1 MQDIVGFTE
10 TVTGDTRDKL
20 GFSKMDF
27 DVLGRFER
35 DVSSWAKDFGTIY
48 ANTVFGELERTPSA
62 FLDEQSQAFAVW
74 YETLASGKPETSFWS
89 ETCLMGLE
97 HAVFGVHNRHVIAMA
112 SRVKQ
117 EFLSR
122 STSVL
127 GVETA
132 LVPYTSFSRIID
144 LAVACMVDSYHSA
157 IMSGMED
164 IGLNERLVNRVRSV
178 TIRKMIDRARE
189 VLPLI
194 EWNDS
199 LSVGIPSI
207 DAQHQ
212 RLVAILNTLKAS
224 EVSGA
229 NTERLEQLLN
239 ELAEYTVYHFDTE
252 ERLMAAHGYPD
263 LIEHRASHQTL
274 LAQVGQ
280 FRADFAAGNSKLTA
294 RLFLFLR
301 TWLNGHIRGTDRAYG
316 PFFAERGVR

>member
-1 MQDIVGFTE
+1 MHDIVGFSE

-20 GFSKMDF
+20 GFSNADF

-35 DVSSWAKDFGTIY
+35 NVSFWSKDFGMIY
-48 ANTVFGELERTPSA
+48 ADTVFGELERTPSA
-62 FLDEQSQAFAVW
+62 FLDEQCQAFAVW
-74 YETLASGKPETSFWS
+74 YETLTSGKPESSFWS

-112 SRVKQ
+112 SRIKH

-122 STSVL
+122 STSSL
-127 GVETA
+127 GIETA
-132 LVPYTSFSRIID
+132 LVPYNSFSRIID
-144 LAVACMVDSYHSA
+144 LAVGCMVDSYHNA
-157 IMSGMED
+157 LMTGMAD
-164 IGLNERLVNRVRSV
+164 IGLNERLIRRVRSV
-178 TIRKMIDRARE
+178 SIRKMIDRARE

-207 DAQHQ
+207 DEQHQ
-212 RLVAILNTLKAS
+212 RLVGILNALKTS
-224 EVSGA
+224 EVAGE
-229 NTERLEQLLN
+229 NTETLARLLG
-239 ELAEYTVYHFDTE
+239 ELADYTVYHFDTE
-252 ERLMAAHGYPD
+252 ERLMATHGYPK
-263 LIEHRASHQTL
+263 LTEHRAAHQTL

-280 FRADFAAGNSKLTA
+280 FREDFDAGRSKLSA

-316 PFFAERGVR
+316 PFFVDRGVQ